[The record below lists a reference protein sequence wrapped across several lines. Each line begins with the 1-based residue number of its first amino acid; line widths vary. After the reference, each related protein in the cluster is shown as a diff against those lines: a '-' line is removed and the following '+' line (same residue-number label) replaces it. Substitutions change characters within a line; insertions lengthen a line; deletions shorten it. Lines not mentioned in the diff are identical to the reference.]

1 MEQSSNFMH
10 NHFSSNFYI
19 LSVIEVSDF
28 INFQLSKTAVILLP
42 IIYDPVLSSISLS
55 RFCSLT
61 DRSIYKTKL
70 LSIIFYES
78 SC

>member
-10 NHFSSNFYI
+10 YHFSGNFYI

-42 IIYDPVLSSISLS
+42 IIYDPVLSSIPYLG
-55 RFCSLT
+55 FAA
-61 DRSIYKTKL
+61 
-70 LSIIFYES
+70 
-78 SC
+78 